1 MSSLS
6 YAGINEI
13 AEAVNGERRHN
24 LALDEFQI
32 IKLDRR
38 QFLKLTGIVGG
49 GLMLASVAPTAVA
62 QDQDNASFRP
72 NGYLKIDTNG
82 IQLFAKNPE
91 IGQGVKTS
99 LPMIV
104 AEELDASWADVE
116 VLQSPIDQT
125 TYGAQFAG
133 GSMSIPMNYMALRN
147 AGATA
152 RTLLM
157 QAAANK
163 WNVGKDSL
171 STQDSHVVDSANGR
185 KLSYVE
191 LASDAASLPIP
202 NRNDVALKDP
212 KQFRLLGKR
221 VTGVDNEA
229 LVKGEP
235 LFGIDQLL
243 PDLKY
248 AIYQKCPAIGGKVSS
263 ANLDEIKKMPGVV
276 DAFVLEGNGSAMELL
291 PGVAIVANSTWEAM
305 QAKKALKVHWDESE
319 ASTDSWKHASAE
331 AFRLRHES
339 GQVVVNEGDL
349 DGSFA
354 SSSARAKGFYQYHF
368 VSHAP
373 LEPQNCTA
381 SFKDGALELWA
392 PTQTPG
398 SAIGSAAKVAGIG
411 PNQVTLNQMRCGGG
425 FGRRLYNDFV
435 CEAAAIAKHVGSPVK
450 LQWTREDDIAY
461 DLFRAGGFHQMEGSV
476 DEYGKISGW
485 HDHFITFSPDG
496 NRPVSGGGLGPGV
509 FPHLLVSNM
518 RVEQTSLK
526 WTNRCAAWRAP
537 GSNVFAF
544 VVQSFL
550 HELANAAHRD
560 HLEVLLEVLG
570 DPRQV
575 GGRRGMHTGRAS
587 GVVKL
592 AAQKADW
599 GRELPKG
606 RGLGVAFYFSHAGY
620 VAQVA
625 EVSVGE
631 PEGSVQNRNGDSVP
645 RRKLHVHKITAASD
659 VGPIINM
666 SGAENQVQ
674 GSVID
679 GLSTMM
685 DLSVTFENGRV
696 QETNF
701 DRYRMLR
708 MPSTPEVDVHFVE
721 TGNYPPTGLGE
732 PAFPPVA
739 PAVCNAIFEACG
751 HRVRTLPISEEGFYL
766 A

>member
-1 MSSLS
+1 MTSLS
-6 YAGINEI
+6 YAGISEL
-13 AEAVNGERRHN
+13 AEAVNGQRLHN
-24 LALDEFQI
+24 SALDEFRVV
-32 IKLDRR
+32 KLDRR
-38 QFLKLTGIVGG
+38 QFLKLTGVVGG
-49 GLMLASVAPTAVA
+49 GLMLASVAPRAHA
-62 QDQDNASFRP
+62 QDSATFQP
-72 NGYLKIDTNG
+72 NGYLKIDSDG
-82 IQLFAKNPE
+82 IQIFAKNPE

-104 AEELDASWADVE
+104 AEELDASWSDVQ
-116 VLQSPIDQT
+116 VLQAPIDT
-125 TYGAQFAG
+125 GTYGYQFAG
-133 GSMSIPMNYMALRN
+133 GSMSIPTNYATLRN

-152 RTLLM
+152 RSLLIR
-157 QAAANK
+157 AAANK
-163 WNVGKDSL
+163 WNVDKATL
-171 STQDSHVVDSANGR
+171 ATQNSHVVDSASGR

-191 LASDAASLPIP
+191 LAGDAASLPMP
-202 NRNDVALKDP
+202 SDGEVALKDP
-212 KQFRLLGKR
+212 KQFRLLGTR
-221 VTGVDNEA
+221 LTGVDNEA
-229 LVKGEP
+229 IVKGEP
-235 LFGIDQLL
+235 LFGIDQSL
-243 PDLKY
+243 PGLKY
-248 AIYQKCPAIGGKVSS
+248 AVYQKCPAIGGTVSS
-263 ANLDEIKKMPGVV
+263 ANLADVKKMPGIV
-276 DAFVLEGNGSAMELL
+276 DAFVLEGNGNASELL

-305 QAKKALKVHWDESE
+305 QAKKALRVEWDESDASKDNWEQASNE
-319 ASTDSWKHASAE
+319 AD
-331 AFRLRHES
+331 RLRLEN
-339 GQVVVNEGDL
+339 GQQQVVNQGDVDAAL
-349 DGSFA
+349 E
-354 SSSARAKGFYQYHF
+354 SSAGSASGFYKYHF

-381 SFKDGALELWA
+381 SFKDGALVLWA
-392 PTQTPG
+392 PTQTPPQ
-398 SAIGSAAKVAGIG
+398 AIGSAARIVGVA
-411 PNQVTLNQMRCGGG
+411 PNKVTLNQMRCGGG

-435 CEAAAIAKHVGSPVK
+435 CEAAAIAKHVGVPIK

-461 DLFRAGGFHQMEGSV
+461 DLFRAGGFHQMDGSV
-476 DEYGKISGW
+476 DADGKITGW
-485 HDHFITFSPDG
+485 RDRFITFTADG
-496 NRPVSGGGLGPGV
+496 NRPVTGGSLDASV
-509 FPHLLVSNM
+509 FPNGLVPNM

-550 HELANAAHRD
+550 HELADAANRD

-570 DPRQV
+570 EPRRL
-575 GGRRGMHTGRAS
+575 GRMHTGRAS

-592 AAQKADW
+592 AAEKAGW

-606 RGLGVAFYFSHAGY
+606 HGLGVAFYFSHQGY

-625 EVSVGE
+625 EVGVGD
-631 PEGSVQNRNGDSVP
+631 PEGARQNRSGESVQQ
-645 RRKLHVHKITAASD
+645 RKLYVHKITTATD
-659 VGPIINM
+659 VGPIVNL

-708 MPSTPEVDVHFVE
+708 MPSTPQVAVHFID
-721 TGNYPPTGLGE
+721 TGEFPPTGLGE

-739 PAVCNAIFEACG
+739 PAVCNAIFAASG
-751 HRVRTLPISEEGFYL
+751 HRVRTMPISEEGFYL

>member
-1 MSSLS
+1 MTSLS
-6 YAGINEI
+6 YAGITEL
-13 AEAVNGERRHN
+13 AEAVNGQRLQN
-24 LALDEFQI
+24 SALDDFRVV
-32 IKLDRR
+32 KLDRR
-38 QFLKLTGIVGG
+38 QFLKLTGVVGG
-49 GLMLASVAPTAVA
+49 GLMLASVAPRALA
-62 QDQDNASFRP
+62 QESATFQP
-72 NGYLKIDTNG
+72 NGYLKIDSEG
-82 IQLFAKNPE
+82 IQIFAKNPE

-104 AEELDASWADVE
+104 AEELDASWSDVQ
-116 VLQSPIDQT
+116 VLQAPIDT
-125 TYGAQFAG
+125 VTYGYQFAG
-133 GSMSIPMNYMALRN
+133 GSMSIPTNYAILRK

-152 RTLLM
+152 RSMLI

-163 WNVGKDSL
+163 WNVDKTTL
-171 STQDSHVVDSANGR
+171 ATQDSHVVDSANGR

-191 LASDAASLPIP
+191 LAGDAASVPIP
-202 NRNDVALKDP
+202 SDGEVALKDP
-212 KQFRLLGKR
+212 KQFRLLGTR
-221 VTGVDNEA
+221 LTGVDNEA
-229 LVKGEP
+229 IVKGEP
-235 LFGIDQLL
+235 LFGIDQSL
-243 PDLKY
+243 PGLKF
-248 AIYQKCPAIGGKVSS
+248 AVYQKCPAIGGRVSS
-263 ANLDEIKKMPGVV
+263 ANLAEVKKMPGVV
-276 DAFVLEGNGSAMELL
+276 DAFVLEGNGNASELL

-305 QAKKALKVHWDESE
+305 QAKKALRVEWDETDASKDNWEQASIE
-319 ASTDSWKHASAE
+319 AD
-331 AFRLRHES
+331 RLRLENGRQRVVNQGDVDAALES
-339 GQVVVNEGDL
+339 GA
-349 DGSFA
+349 GSA
-354 SSSARAKGFYQYHF
+354 SGFYKYHF

-392 PTQTPG
+392 PTQTPPQ
-398 SAIGSAAKVAGIG
+398 AIGAAAQIAGVP
-411 PNQVTLNQMRCGGG
+411 PNKVTLNQMRCGGG

-435 CEAAAIAKHVGSPVK
+435 CEAAAIAKHVGVPIK

-461 DLFRAGGFHQMEGSV
+461 DLFRAGGFHQMDGSV
-476 DEYGKISGW
+476 DAEGKITGW
-485 HDHFITFSPDG
+485 RDRFITFSADG
-496 NRPVSGGGLGPGV
+496 NRPVMGGSLDAGV
-509 FPHLLVSNM
+509 FPNGLVPNM

-537 GSNVFAF
+537 GSNVFGF

-550 HELANAAHRD
+550 HELADAANRD

-570 DPRQV
+570 EPRQL
-575 GGRRGMHTGRAS
+575 GRMHTGRAS

-592 AAQKADW
+592 AAEKAGW
-599 GRELPKG
+599 GREMPKG
-606 RGLGVAFYFSHAGY
+606 HGLGVAFYFSHQGY

-625 EVSVGE
+625 EVSVGD
-631 PEGSVQNRNGDSVP
+631 PEGTGQNRRGESVQ
-645 RRKLHVHKITAASD
+645 RRKLQVHKITTATD
-659 VGPIINM
+659 VGPIVNL

-701 DRYRMLR
+701 DRYQMLR
-708 MPSTPEVDVHFVE
+708 MPSTPEVGVHFIE
-721 TGNYPPTGLGE
+721 TGGFPPTGLGE

-739 PAVCNAIFEACG
+739 PAVCNAIFSASG

>member
-1 MSSLS
+1 MSGLS

-13 AEAVNGERRHN
+13 AEAVNGVRSHN
-24 LALDEFQI
+24 RAFDEFQI

-49 GLMLASVAPTAVA
+49 GLMLASVAPKAVA
-62 QDQDNASFRP
+62 QDQDNLSFQP
-72 NGYLKIDTNG
+72 NGYLKIDANG

-104 AEELDASWADVE
+104 AEELDAAWSDIE
-116 VLQSPIDQT
+116 VLQSPIDQS

-133 GSMSIPMNYMALRN
+133 GSMSIPMNYRSLRN

-152 RTLLM
+152 RALLIE
-157 QAAANK
+157 AAADK
-163 WNVGKDSL
+163 WGVGKDTL
-171 STQDSHVVDSANGR
+171 STRDSHVVDSANGR
-185 KLSYVE
+185 KLSYLE
-191 LASDAASLPIP
+191 LASDAANLPIP
-202 NRNDVALKDP
+202 KPNDVALKDP
-212 KQFRLLGKR
+212 KQFRLLGQR

-235 LFGIDQLL
+235 LFGIDQIL
-243 PDLKY
+243 PDLKF
-248 AIYQKCPAIGGKVSS
+248 AVYQKCPAIGGKVSS
-263 ANLDEIKKMPGVV
+263 ANLDEIKKMSGVV

-291 PGVAIVANSTWEAM
+291 PGVAIVADSSWEAM
-305 QAKKALKVHWDESE
+305 RAKRALRVEWDESE
-319 ASTDSWKHASAE
+319 ASKDSWKHVSAE
-331 AFRLRHES
+331 AYRLRHEK
-339 GQVVVNEGDL
+339 GQRVVDEGDV
-349 DGSFA
+349 DGSF
-354 SSSARAKGFYQYHF
+354 SSGTARAKGFYKYHF

-381 SFKDGALELWA
+381 HFSDGALELWA

-398 SAIGSAAKVAGIG
+398 AAIGSAARVAGIG
-411 PNQVTLNQMRCGGG
+411 PNKVTLNQMRCGGG

-435 CEAAAIAKHVGSPVK
+435 CEAAAIAKHVGVPVK
-450 LQWTREDDIAY
+450 LQWTREDDISY

-496 NRPVSGGGLGPGV
+496 NRPVSGGAMGPGV
-509 FPHLLVSNM
+509 FPHGLISNM

-550 HELANAAHRD
+550 HELADAANRD
-560 HLEVLLEVLG
+560 HLELLLEALG
-570 DPRQV
+570 DPRQI
-575 GGRRGMHTGRAS
+575 GGGRGMHTGRAS

-599 GRELPKG
+599 GREMPAG

-631 PEGSVQNRNGDSVP
+631 PEGSVKNRNGDSVQ
-645 RRKLHVHKITAASD
+645 RRKLQVHKITAASD
-659 VGPIINM
+659 VGPIINL
-666 SGAENQVQ
+666 SGAENQVE

-708 MPSTPEVDVHFVE
+708 MPSTPEVDVHFVD
-721 TGNYPPTGLGE
+721 TGTYPPTGLGE

-751 HRVRTLPISEEGFYL
+751 HRIRTLPISEEGFYL